1 MYISSK
7 YDISLFNT
15 NIFLYTTLFFNF
27 PSLISIFIH
36 KLHTEAPMFQAVG
49 GMVASFFL
57 GFHRLRFPPCFFFW
71 GGGRGG
77 RVGKWNIYS
86 KFFGYYGYPKM
97 KVCCGGNSHA
107 CLQFRHS
114 TNSIC
119 WGDVT
124 SAFERGVVQRY
135 CSMKSKITVW
145 YWYITFDRCFSYV
158 TGWFAASMLKFS
170 DSWWFVSQSHF
181 RTNLGHIAGLRN
193 AGHFNPAVGLAQVAH
208 T

>member
-1 MYISSK
+1 
-7 YDISLFNT
+7 
-15 NIFLYTTLFFNF
+15 
-27 PSLISIFIH
+27 
-36 KLHTEAPMFQAVG
+36 MFQAWG
-49 GMVASFFL
+49 AWWPRCL
-57 GFHRLRFPPCFFFW
+57 GFHRLRFPSFFF

-77 RVGKWNIYS
+77 RVGQWNIYS
-86 KFFGYYGYPKM
+86 KFFGYILYPKM

-124 SAFERGVVQRY
+124 WAFERGVVQRY

>member
-1 MYISSK
+1 
-7 YDISLFNT
+7 
-15 NIFLYTTLFFNF
+15 
-27 PSLISIFIH
+27 
-36 KLHTEAPMFQAVG
+36 MFQAVG
-49 GMVASFFL
+49 GMVASLF
-57 GFHRLRFPPCFFFW
+57 
-71 GGGRGG
+71 GGKPAEIPL
-77 RVGKWNIYS
+77 VV
-86 KFFGYYGYPKM
+86 FFGGVEGSENGKYIVSFS

-124 SAFERGVVQRY
+124 WAFERGVVQRY